1 MSLHT
6 ATLDPEVAGLVA
18 SLGLLHVA
26 LKAAVDSG
34 TTSTSTPTA
43 SQAQLLETIAKLE
56 AEVSKLKS
64 AKGGPAVDDSPGAS
78 AAAEPAGG
86 DSAVARI
93 KAILADLDSERP
105 VAVDFISRR
114 HTFDE
119 RFHIAL
125 DLASD
130 DIAMVQQL
138 ILALE
143 STESAQEEEMRCLRM
158 TGMECEDEIAE
169 NIANEAGEEQCRRD
183 LMLQQEEE
191 AGEEEE
197 EDSFANPGSAM
208 FNALI
213 EFCGLQGAE
222 GARGWDD
229 GDFFDHVQA
238 AYGDEYDSEPGP
250 VPAFLAKF
258 EEWAFQTFVTGHD
271 EPATTAMG
279 WSTLGSLVA
288 VGWCN
293 TNCDAMVYE
302 GIDKF
307 RAILNADVVAGHV
320 ADDLNMFNGL
330 CSALQ
335 LGEITATRALR
346 DLFWIIEDY
355 EPINLLPRSYGAP
368 IPQSLKEEFMSEE
381 EDCISTFAQMLAES
395 VEFYGERAHYSYSIA
410 MAAAAATASG
420 DTLCNPCDAIV
431 ARVEAG
437 TLDAETAW
445 GDVEELISA
454 LDAEFSATP
463 AELTELSRSTLF
475 LVAQIRVGQ
484 SDSSRRIPFVQSWEP
499 EDGFLDEVADISR
512 EQQWEESTS
521 SLVDG
526 EGEAAAIQIEAF
538 LLANIAE
545 KQSEINEFSD
555 TLLRE
560 RPELFPGGVPHTQE
574 CTIETATDSYG
585 QLAFEVHCAFQELKA
600 IAEIQ
605 DHQGGSNRVAH
616 ILPQHAFEC
625 LIREIGQDFKMDL
638 DFEPEAIEA
647 LRAAAEDYLVN
658 LFDAANTVA
667 IQGQRTYIRPNDI
680 QLARRFRNKGGQYM

>member
-34 TTSTSTPTA
+34 TTSSTSTPTA

-158 TGMECEDEIAE
+158 TGMECEEEIAE

-183 LMLQQEEE
+183 LMQQQEEEE

-197 EDSFANPGSAM
+197 EDSFTNPGSAT

-222 GARGWDD
+222 GEAG
-229 GDFFDHVQA
+229 GFEGEMFYHVQA
-238 AYGDEYDSEPGP
+238 AYGDEYDGEPGP

-288 VGWCN
+288 VGWFN
-293 TNCDAMVYE
+293 ASGMGLVYE
-302 GIDKF
+302 GIDEF

-346 DLFWIIEDY
+346 DLFWIITDY
-355 EPINLLPRSYGAP
+355 EPIDESE
-368 IPQSLKEEFMSEE
+368 SLKEEFMSEE

-420 DTLCNPCDAIV
+420 DTLYNPCDAIV

-560 RPELFPGGVPHTQE
+560 RPELFPGGVRHTQE

-625 LIREIGQDFKMDL
+625 LIREIAQDFKTDL
-638 DFEPEAIEA
+638 RFEPEAIEA